1 MRNKGD
7 IMRYKVI
14 LQRLYEYSNV
24 RKPPHIKLEDST
36 IGSFVVYDEGNNE
49 IFKCFSLE
57 NIGPST
63 DIPNKDKRIM
73 PRVYSIEWSETSIAV
88 PKKYKNKVGNKNL
101 GKGLLLTCD
110 RELPEFRHRRILI
123 HIGNYPQD
131 TEGCILLGMYKS
143 SKDGVINNST
153 LAVQTF
159 YDLVAKYG
167 VENFQLEIREIEQ

>member
-1 MRNKGD
+1 
-7 IMRYKVI
+7 MRYKVI
-14 LQRLYEYSNV
+14 LQRLAEHNNI
-24 RKPPHIKLEDST
+24 KEPPHIKLEDST
-36 IGSFVVYDEGNNE
+36 IGSFIVYDEVNNE

-63 DIPNKDKRIM
+63 DTPNKDKRIM

-88 PKKYKNKVGNKNL
+88 PKKYKNKIGNKNL
-101 GKGLLLTCD
+101 GRGLLLTCK
-110 RELPEFRHRRILI
+110 ELPRFRDRRILI

-153 LAVQTF
+153 LAIQTL
-159 YDLVAKYG
+159 YDLVSKYG
-167 VENFQLEIREIEQ
+167 AENFQLEIREIDNEL